1 MTIKSQ
7 FRHLRGRAG
16 LHEMEVVIQPG
27 QGVEFTKEEESG
39 LGVASEPH
47 RSSSS
52 SFIFFFFSKR
62 RRFWGAFFKLIF
74 FSKRAF

>member
-1 MTIKSQ
+1 MTIKPQ

-16 LHEMEVVIQPG
+16 LHKMEVVIQPG

-52 SFIFFFFSKR
+52 SSSFFFF
-62 RRFWGAFFKLIF
+62 FFF
-74 FSKRAF
+74 FFFFQNDIVFGGHFLN